1 VSKYVRFIIDTWDR
15 HSFAVFKNTVFLGRK
30 LFTNVY
36 FLELFYEM
44 YFVKLNAKLRAIFLK
59 IQLDRKDL

>member
-1 VSKYVRFIIDTWDR
+1 MGPTQFWSIQKYG
-15 HSFAVFKNTVFLGRK
+15 FLGRE

-36 FLELFYEM
+36 FLELFYEI
-44 YFVKLNAKLRAIFLK
+44 YFVKINPKLRAIFLK